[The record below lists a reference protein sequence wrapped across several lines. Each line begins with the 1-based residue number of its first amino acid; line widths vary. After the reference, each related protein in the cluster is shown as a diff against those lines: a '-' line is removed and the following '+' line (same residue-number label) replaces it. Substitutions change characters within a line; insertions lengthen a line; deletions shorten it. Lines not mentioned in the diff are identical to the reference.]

1 MGLIRNYNVLNL
13 SADRKIILDLIE
25 EGLSSLQPEN
35 VLNNNISLSN
45 NILKIQE
52 KEYNLTE
59 FNRVFLI
66 GFGKGSAGNSAL
78 VEKTLGDRLNEGF
91 VIDVAGHEFNKI
103 HFTLGTHPLTS
114 QTNVEFTKKVVESFK
129 NYNLTDKDLVVVVI
143 CGGGSAMFEVPLNVT
158 FEQKLEV
165 DKILLSCG
173 ASIQEMNI
181 IRKHLS
187 AVKGGG
193 LAKVLYPSTV
203 ATLVYSD
210 VPGNDLST
218 IASGPCV
225 KDNTSL
231 SDVYSV
237 LKKYPRL
244 SALNLRE
251 SDFSETPKED
261 IFFKNVSSFI
271 VLSNLTALNAMKN
284 RADKLGIQTEI
295 LSDQY
300 QSDAG
305 SAAKE
310 LIEKTKDGQILL
322 IGGETTVKA
331 VEGGQGGRNQHLALA
346 ALEYIKDDVIIASV
360 GTDGWDN
367 SHNAGAISDKLVLE
381 KVKELNLNTADFLS
395 KTNSLAFFEK
405 TGDAIV
411 TGKLPSNVADLILVY
426 KPSYSSSDQVKLE
439 SREVSEESSSRLRS
453 NNNFMIPELHEE
465 KLKILE
471 EKANEI
477 RQLIITTLLE
487 AGSGHSAGP
496 LGMADIF
503 TCMYFH
509 ILNIDPS
516 KVEDPSRDRLVL
528 SNGHI
533 CPVHYAT
540 LAAAGFFPVEEL
552 KTLRKLNSRLQGHPH
567 RRALPGI
574 ENTSGPLG
582 EGLSQA
588 IGMALAGR
596 LDKRRYQVY
605 CLTSDGEHQEGNTW
619 EAIMFAGKEKIN
631 NLTVIIDRNNI
642 QIDGF
647 TENVMPLES
656 LRDKYEAFNWHVLEV
671 DGHNYRA
678 IVDAARE
685 ANSVFEKPS
694 VIIAHTIPGRGVD
707 FMEEDFTW
715 HGKPPNK
722 EEAEKSLAELRTLQ
736 GKIKSEHQ

>member
-1 MGLIRNYNVLNL
+1 MGLIKNFDSLNT
-13 SADRKIILDLIE
+13 SSSRKVILELIE
-25 EGLSSLQPEN
+25 TGLESIQPKN
-35 VLNNNISLSN
+35 ILNNNISLEN

-52 KEYNLTE
+52 KEYDLNE
-59 FNRVFLI
+59 FSRIFLI

-78 VEKTLGDRLNEGF
+78 VEKVLGDRLNAGY
-91 VIDVAGHEFNKI
+91 VIDVAEHSFNKI

-114 QTNVEFTKKVVESFK
+114 ETNVQFTKNVIDTFEK
-129 NYNLTDKDLVVVVI
+129 YRLTEKDLVIVVV
-143 CGGGSAMFEVPLNVT
+143 CGGGSAMFEVPLVT
-158 FEQKLEV
+158 FEQKLQI
-165 DKILLSCG
+165 DKVLLSCG

-187 AVKGGG
+187 GVKGGG
-193 LAKVLYPSTV
+193 LAKILYPANV
-203 ATLVYSD
+203 AALIYSD

-218 IASGPCV
+218 IASGPAV
-225 KDNTSL
+225 KDNTNL
-231 SDVYSV
+231 EDVNSV
-237 LKKYPRL
+237 LQKYPQL
-244 SALNLRE
+244 STLNLRE

-261 IFFKNVSSFI
+261 YFFKNVTSFI
-271 VLSNLTALNAMKN
+271 ILSNLTALNAMQEK
-284 RADKLGIQTEI
+284 AKLLGFNAEI

-300 QSDAG
+300 QNDAVI
-305 SAAKE
+305 AAKE
-310 LIEKTKDGQILL
+310 LIEKTKSGEILL

-331 VEGGQGGRNQHLALA
+331 TEGGQGGRNQHLVLT
-346 ALEYIKDDVIIASV
+346 ALEYVGNDVIIASV

-367 SHNAGAISDKLVLE
+367 SHNAGAIGDRYVLE
-381 KVKELNLNTADFLS
+381 KAKKLDLNTSDFVT
-395 KTNSLAFFEK
+395 KTNSLAFFEQ

-426 KPSYSSSDQVKLE
+426 KNFYSSSDQAQLG
-439 SREVSEESSSRLRS
+439 SREVQEDSSSQLRS

-465 KLKILE
+465 KLRFLE

-477 RQLIITTLLE
+477 RQLIISTLLE

-509 ILNIDPS
+509 ILNIDPKS
-516 KVEDPSRDRLVL
+516 TEDPSRDRLVL

-540 LAAAGFFPVEEL
+540 LAAAGFFPIEEL

-567 RRALPGI
+567 RGALPGI

-588 IGMALAGR
+588 IGMALAAR
-596 LDKRRYQVY
+596 LDRQKYQVY

-631 NLTVIIDRNNI
+631 NLTVIVDRNNI

-647 TENVMPLES
+647 TEDVMPLEP

-671 DGHNYRA
+671 DGHNYRS
-678 IVDAARE
+678 IVDAVRE
-685 ANSVFEKPS
+685 ANSVYEKPS

-722 EEAEKSLAELRTLQ
+722 EEAEKSLTELRTLQ
-736 GKIKSEHQ
+736 GKIKSEHE